1 MGEKEY
7 IVYLSPKRQDRFR
20 YYHDLKSGWIVRFR
34 IQYEA
39 LIGGEW

>member
-7 IVYLSPKRQDRFR
+7 IYYFTREHKDRFR
-20 YYHDLKSGWIVRFR
+20 YHHYLVQGHIVRFR

-39 LIGGEW
+39 RIGEKW